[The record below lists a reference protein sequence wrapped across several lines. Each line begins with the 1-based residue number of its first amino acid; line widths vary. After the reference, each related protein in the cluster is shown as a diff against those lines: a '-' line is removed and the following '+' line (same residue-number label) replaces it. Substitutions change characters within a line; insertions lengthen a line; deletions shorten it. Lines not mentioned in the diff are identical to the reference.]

1 MDGLHSYTELAD
13 SVTTTTTTTT
23 TIAATAAVAAAA
35 DATASIAIEAC
46 WSSATSTGV
55 RFICHGR
62 MVPN

>member
-1 MDGLHSYTELAD
+1 M
-13 SVTTTTTTTT
+13 TTTTTTTT

>member
-1 MDGLHSYTELAD
+1 MDRLNSYTELAD
-13 SVTTTTTTTT
+13 SVTTTTATA

-35 DATASIAIEAC
+35 DATASTAIEAC

-55 RFICHGR
+55 RFISHGR